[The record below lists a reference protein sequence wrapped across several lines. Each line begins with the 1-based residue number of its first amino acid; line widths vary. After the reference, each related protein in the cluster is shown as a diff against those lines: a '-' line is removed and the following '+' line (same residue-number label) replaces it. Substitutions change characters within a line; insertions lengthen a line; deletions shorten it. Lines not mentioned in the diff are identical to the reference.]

1 MSEEKKNIEATE
13 TEATETASTQEP
25 TVKVAEMKRRLEKE
39 QEKYQQQID
48 ELKANQEDAI
58 QKAYEKAQAEAKMS
72 ADELAEY
79 KQKEAER
86 KHQEEIEKRDKQIAE
101 LTKVQRQR
109 EIKDESINKLSE
121 LNIAVNDR
129 TLSLVSAE
137 SLDGMAER
145 AEMLAKVISE
155 VKNEYAGSEP
165 PRTSG
170 GSVAKAHDDPFDILD
185 KAKLT

>member
-1 MSEEKKNIEATE
+1 MSDENKNNEAVETNEEVDTRE
-13 TEATETASTQEP
+13 EP
-25 TVKVAEMKRRLEKE
+25 TVKVAEMKRRIEKE

-48 ELKANQEDAI
+48 ELKANQEEAI

-101 LTKVQRQR
+101 LTKKERRR

-121 LNIAVNDR
+121 LNIEVNDH

-137 SLDGMAER
+137 TLDGMSER
-145 AEMLAKVISE
+145 AEALSKVINE
-155 VKNEYAGSEP
+155 VKNQYGGSEP
-165 PRTSG
+165 PKVSG
-170 GSVAKAHDDPFDILD
+170 GSGKQMFDDPYDILD
-185 KAKLT
+185 QAKQT

>member
-1 MSEEKKNIEATE
+1 MSEEKKNTEATE
-13 TEATETASTQEP
+13 TEATETASNQEP
-25 TVKVAEMKRRLEKE
+25 TVKVAEMKRRLENE
-39 QEKYQQQID
+39 QEKYQKQID
-48 ELKANQEDAI
+48 ELKANQEKAI

-101 LTKVQRQR
+101 LTKAQRQR

-170 GSVAKAHDDPFDILD
+170 GIVTKAHDDPFSILD
-185 KAKLT
+185 KAKQT

>member
-137 SLDGMAER
+137 SLDVMAER
-145 AEMLAKVISE
+145 AEMLATVISE

-170 GSVAKAHDDPFDILD
+170 GSVTKAHDDPLDILD